1 MGRHQQWLKD
11 TLPGSRLCNL
21 SDVRCKLTSILSKQS
36 SNNNSREPDTRLWNA
51 RVLLRYWLL
60 QLPATA
66 LLVVVLVLLRDRL
79 SIPDWGLG
87 TIVAIWVAKDALL
100 YPLVWRSYDV
110 AYPATAHSLEG
121 AHGVATER
129 IDSTGYVRVRG
140 ELWRA
145 ELTEGAPPINKGERV
160 LVETRQNFILLVRPR
175 DK

>member
-1 MGRHQQWLKD
+1 
-11 TLPGSRLCNL
+11 LCNR
-21 SDVRCKLTSILSKQS
+21 SHVRCKLTSILSKQS
-36 SNNNSREPDTRLWNA
+36 SNNNGRKPNARIWNA

-66 LLVVVLVLLRDRL
+66 LLILILVLLRDRL
-79 SIPDWGLG
+79 SIPDWVLWS
-87 TIVAIWVAKDALL
+87 IVAIWVAKDALL

-110 AYPATAHSLEG
+110 TYPATAHSLEG

-145 ELTEGAPPINKGERV
+145 ELTDGAPPIDKGERV
-160 LVETRQNFILLVRPR
+160 LVETRRDFTLLVKPR